1 MAKTREAHFCP
12 MCGTRLESRERYGTI
27 RPICPACGHIVFFMP
42 AVAVLTLI
50 LQDERVL
57 MVQRAYEPKKGLWVL
72 PAGFVEWDEDP
83 TTAAAREVLEETGL
97 TVKIERLLDVFHT
110 PDDGGLADIVIAYQ
124 ASILDGTPT
133 AADDAADIGWFSRD
147 TLPEMA
153 FLPTERIMARWVAG
167 EL

>member
-1 MAKTREAHFCP
+1 MTKTREAHFCP
-12 MCGTRLESRERYGTI
+12 MCGTRLENRERYGTM

-57 MVQRAYEPKKGLWVL
+57 MVQRAHDPKKGLWVL

-83 TTAAAREVLEETGL
+83 AAAAVREVLEETCL
-97 TVKIERLLDVFHT
+97 TVKIDRLLDVFHT
-110 PDDGGLADIVIAYQ
+110 PDDGGLADIVIAY
-124 ASILDGTPT
+124 AATILEGTPR
-133 AADDAADIGWFSRD
+133 AADDAEDIGWFSRD
-147 TLPEMA
+147 NLPEMA